1 MRTRSI
7 VLPRGVLAQRPF
19 SDASRTFHG
28 SRLTWLRHAPQNTN
42 RSATHGFITHKT
54 IRTISDIFA
63 INHFVGQQVF
73 GGDND
78 VDPSLHPDR
87 VNAFPDTGHH
97 GNTDS
102 RIFFGLVRTVAGFPV
117 PLKCRR
123 FWNYLVYSS
132 ISYF

>member
-1 MRTRSI
+1 MHHELFT
-7 VLPRGVLAQRPF
+7 V
-19 SDASRTFHG
+19 HG
-28 SRLTWLRHAPQNTN
+28 SRGYVTRRKTQTD
-42 RSATHGFITHKT
+42 RATHGFITHKT

-117 PLKCRR
+117 PR
-123 FWNYLVYSS
+123 
-132 ISYF
+132 